1 MKYLP
6 LLWATLWRRKAR
18 TIFTL
23 LALTAAFLLL
33 GMLQAANSLF
43 GGGSINLSAPIMIV
57 QARVSFTNPLPMRLL
72 PQLEAIPEVQS
83 VSHSQF
89 FGGVYKD
96 VRNFFP
102 QFAVNPERWH
112 RTFLECRLP
121 DQQYQAWT
129 ATRTGAIAGRQ
140 LADRYGWKVGDRIPL
155 TSQIFPLKNGDRA
168 WTFDLVGIFD
178 DVSKDSCARQGN
190 FYIRYDY
197 FDEGRQFGQG
207 GAGIY
212 VLRLKD
218 PNQAEAVA
226 RKVDA
231 MFENSPDETKT
242 QTEKDFSLNFLRQLG
257 NLQLILTWIMV
268 AVFFSILLISGNTM
282 SQAVRERI
290 PELAVLKTIGF
301 SDGQVLG
308 LVLSEALL
316 MCFIGGL
323 AGMLL
328 SVGLMDVLA
337 RLPGGLPPIKADA
350 SLWGFAAIMVLVLAL
365 LVGIIPALKAR
376 NLSIIE
382 ALAVR

>member
-1 MKYLP
+1 MKYVP
-6 LLWATLWRRKAR
+6 LVWAALWRRKAR

-23 LALTAAFLLL
+23 LSLTAAFLLL

-43 GGGSINLSAPIMIV
+43 SGGSVNLSAPIMIV
-57 QARVSFTNPLPMRLL
+57 QARVSFTSPLPMRLL
-72 PQLEAIPEVQS
+72 PQLEAIPEVES

-89 FGGVYKD
+89 FGGIYKD

-112 RTFLECRLP
+112 RTFLECRMP
-121 DQQYQAWT
+121 DEQYQAWLQS
-129 ATRTGAIAGRQ
+129 RTGAIAGRL
-140 LADRYGWKVGDRIPL
+140 LADRFGWKIGDRIPL
-155 TSQIFPLKNGDRA
+155 TSQIWPLKDGTRA

-178 DVSKDSCARQGN
+178 DVSKDSCVRQGN
-190 FYIRYDY
+190 MYMRYDY

-212 VLRLKD
+212 VLRLHD

-226 RKVDA
+226 RRVDA

-257 NLQLILTWIMV
+257 NLNLILTGITV
-268 AVFFSILLISGNTM
+268 AVFFSILLVTGNTM

-301 SDGQVLG
+301 GDGSVLN
-308 LVLSEALL
+308 LVLAESLL
-316 MCFIGGL
+316 MCVIGGL

-328 SVGLMDVLA
+328 SLVVLKVISKLPFGFPPVTAGLHVWLFAVASMVGL
-337 RLPGGLPPIKADA
+337 GL
-350 SLWGFAAIMVLVLAL
+350 V
-365 LVGIIPALKAR
+365 VGILPAMRAR
-376 NLSIIE
+376 NLSIID

>member
-1 MKYLP
+1 MKYVP
-6 LLWATLWRRKAR
+6 LVWAALWRRKAR

-23 LALTAAFLLL
+23 LSLTAAFLLL

-43 GGGSINLSAPIMIV
+43 SGGSINLSAPILIV

-72 PQLEAIPEVQS
+72 PQLEAIPGVVS

-96 VRNFFP
+96 VKNFFP

-112 RTFLECRLP
+112 RTFLECHLP

-129 ATRTGAIAGRQ
+129 QSRTAAIAGKQ
-140 LADRYGWKVGDRIPL
+140 LAERFGWKIGDRIPL
-155 TSQIFPLKNGDRA
+155 TSQIWQLKDGSRA

-178 DVSKDSCARQGN
+178 DVSKDSCVRQGN
-190 FYIRYDY
+190 MYIRYDY
-197 FDEGRQFGQG
+197 FDDGRLRGQG

-212 VLRLKD
+212 VLRLSN
-218 PNQAEAVA
+218 PNLAESVS
-226 RKVDA
+226 RQIESR
-231 MFENSPDETKT
+231 FENSPDETKT

-257 NLQLILTWIMV
+257 NLNLILTGITV
-268 AVFFSILLISGNTM
+268 AVFFSILLVTGNTM

-301 SDGQVLG
+301 GDGGVLN
-308 LVLSEALL
+308 LVLAESLL
-316 MCFIGGL
+316 MCVIGGL

-328 SVGLMDVLA
+328 SV
-337 RLPGGLPPIKADA
+337 
-350 SLWGFAAIMVLVLAL
+350 LVLKVISKLPFGFPPVNANLHVWLFAL
-365 LVGIIPALKAR
+365 ASMFGLGLVVGILPAMRAK

>member
-23 LALTAAFLLL
+23 LALTLAFMLL
-33 GMLQAANSLF
+33 GMGQAANSLF
-43 GGGSINLSAPIMIV
+43 SGGSINLSAPIMIV

-72 PQLEAIPEVQS
+72 PQLEAIPEVEA

-96 VRNFFP
+96 VKNFFP

-112 RTFLECRLP
+112 RVFLECHLP
-121 DQQYQAWT
+121 DEQYQAWT
-129 ATRTGAIAGRQ
+129 ASRTAAIAGRQ
-140 LADRYGWKVGDRIPL
+140 LADRFGWKIGDRIPL
-155 TSQIFPLKNGDRA
+155 SSQIWQLKDGSRA

-178 DVSKDSCARQGN
+178 DVSKDSCVRQGN
-190 FYIRYDY
+190 MYIRYDY
-197 FDEGRQFGQG
+197 FDDGRLRGQG
-207 GAGIY
+207 GAGIF
-212 VLRLKD
+212 VLRLRD
-218 PNQAEAVA
+218 PNQAEAAA

-242 QTEKDFSLNFLRQLG
+242 QTEKDFSLNFLRQIG
-257 NLQLILTWIMV
+257 NLGRIVNFILF

-301 SDGQVLG
+301 SDGGVLG
-308 LVLSEALL
+308 LVLAESFL
-316 MCFIGGL
+316 MCLIG
-323 AGMLL
+323 AVFGMLL
-328 SVGLMDVLA
+328 SLFLMWL
-337 RLPGGLPPIKADA
+337 LQKFPFGFPPIRADA
-350 SLWGFAAIMVLVLAL
+350 RVWEFAAVSVVVLAL
-365 LVGIIPALKAR
+365 LVGIIPAWRAKRL
-376 NLSIIE
+376 NIIE

>member
-1 MKYLP
+1 MKYVP
-6 LLWATLWRRKAR
+6 LVWAALWRRKAR

-23 LALTAAFLLL
+23 LSLTAAFLLL

-43 GGGSINLSAPIMIV
+43 SGGSINLSAPIMIV
-57 QARVSFTNPLPMRLL
+57 QARVSFTSPLPMRLL
-72 PQLEAIPEVQS
+72 PQLEAISEVES

-96 VRNFFP
+96 VKNFFP

-121 DQQYQAWT
+121 DEQFKAWT
-129 ATRTGAIAGRQ
+129 ASRTGAIAGRL
-140 LADRYGWKVGDRIPL
+140 LADRFGWKLGDRIPL
-155 TSQIFPLKNGDRA
+155 TSQIWPLKDGSRA

-178 DVSKDSCARQGN
+178 DVSKDSCVRQGN

-212 VLRLKD
+212 VLRLHD

-226 RKVDA
+226 QRVDA

-257 NLQLILTWIMV
+257 NLNLILTGITI
-268 AVFFSILLISGNTM
+268 AVFFSILLVTGNTM

-301 SDGQVLG
+301 GDGGVLS
-308 LVLSEALL
+308 LVLAESLL
-316 MCFIGGL
+316 MCVIGGL

-328 SVGLMDVLA
+328 SV
-337 RLPGGLPPIKADA
+337 
-350 SLWGFAAIMVLVLAL
+350 LVLKIISKLPFGFPPVTADL
-365 LVGIIPALKAR
+365 HVWLFAVASMLGLGLVVGILPAMRAR
-376 NLSIIE
+376 NLSIID
-382 ALAVR
+382 ALAVH

>member
-1 MKYLP
+1 MKYVP
-6 LLWATLWRRKAR
+6 LVWAALWRRKAR

-23 LALTAAFLLL
+23 LSLTAAFLLL
-33 GMLQAANSLF
+33 GTLQAANSLF
-43 GGGSINLSAPIMIV
+43 SGGSINLSAPIMIV
-57 QARVSFTNPLPMRLL
+57 QARVSFTSPLPMRLL
-72 PQLEAIPEVQS
+72 PQIEAVPGVDS

-102 QFAVNPERWH
+102 QFAVNPERWR
-112 RTFLECRLP
+112 RTFLECKLP
-121 DQQYQAWT
+121 DEQYQAWQQS
-129 ATRTGAIAGRQ
+129 RTGAIAGRQ
-140 LADRYGWKVGDRIPL
+140 LADRFGWKVGDRIPL
-155 TSQIFPLKNGDRA
+155 TSQIWPLKNGDRA

-178 DVSKDSCARQGN
+178 DAAKGSCSRQGN

-212 VLRLKD
+212 VLRLHD
-218 PNQAEAVA
+218 PSQAESVA
-226 RKVDA
+226 RQVDA
-231 MFENSPDETKT
+231 LFENSPDETKT

-257 NLQLILTWIMV
+257 NLNLILTGITI
-268 AVFFSILLISGNTM
+268 AVFFSILLVSGNTM

-301 SDGQVLG
+301 GDGSVLG
-308 LVLSEALL
+308 LVLAESLL
-316 MCFIGGL
+316 MCVIGGL

-328 SVGLMDVLA
+328 SVLLLKVISK
-337 RLPGGLPPIKADA
+337 LPFGFPPVTAD
-350 SLWGFAAIMVLVLAL
+350 LHVWLFAAASMLGLSLA
-365 LVGIIPALKAR
+365 VGILPALRAK

-382 ALAVR
+382 ALTVR

>member
-1 MKYLP
+1 MKYVP
-6 LLWATLWRRKAR
+6 LVWAALWRRKAR

-23 LALTAAFLLL
+23 LSLTAAFLLL

-43 GGGSINLSAPIMIV
+43 SGGSVNLSAPIMIV
-57 QARVSFTNPLPMRLL
+57 QARVSFTSPLPMRLL
-72 PQLEAIPEVQS
+72 PQLEAIPQVES

-89 FGGVYKD
+89 FGGIYKD

-112 RTFLECRLP
+112 RTFLECRMP
-121 DQQYQAWT
+121 DEQYQAWKQS
-129 ATRTGAIAGRQ
+129 RTGVIAGKL
-140 LADRYGWKVGDRIPL
+140 LADRFGWKIGDRIPL
-155 TSQIFPLKNGDRA
+155 TSQIWPLKDGTRA

-178 DVSKDSCARQGN
+178 DVSKDSCVRQGN
-190 FYIRYDY
+190 MYIRYDY

-212 VLRLKD
+212 VLRLHD

-226 RKVDA
+226 RQVDA
-231 MFENSPDETKT
+231 LFENSPDETKT

-257 NLQLILTWIMV
+257 NLNLILTGITI
-268 AVFFSILLISGNTM
+268 AVFFSILLVTGNTM

-301 SDGQVLG
+301 GDGSVLG
-308 LVLSEALL
+308 LVLAESLL
-316 MCFIGGL
+316 MCVIGGL

-328 SVGLMDVLA
+328 SLVVLKVISKLPFGFPPVTAGLHVWLFAVASMVGL
-337 RLPGGLPPIKADA
+337 GL
-350 SLWGFAAIMVLVLAL
+350 V
-365 LVGIIPALKAR
+365 VGILPAMRAR
-376 NLSIIE
+376 NLSIID

>member
-1 MKYLP
+1 MKYVP
-6 LLWATLWRRKAR
+6 LVWAALWRRKAR

-23 LALTAAFLLL
+23 LSLTAAFLLL

-43 GGGSINLSAPIMIV
+43 SGGSVNLSAPIMIV
-57 QARVSFTNPLPMRLL
+57 QARVSFTNPLPLRLL
-72 PQLEAIPEVQS
+72 PQLEAIAGVDS

-112 RTFLECRLP
+112 RTFLECRMP
-121 DQQYQAWT
+121 DEQYQAWLQS
-129 ATRTGAIAGRQ
+129 RTGAIAGRL
-140 LADRYGWKVGDRIPL
+140 LADRFGWKIGDRIPL
-155 TSQIFPLKNGDRA
+155 TSQIWPLKDGTRA

-178 DVSKDSCARQGN
+178 DVSKDSCVRQGN
-190 FYIRYDY
+190 MYIRYDY

-212 VLRLKD
+212 VLRLHD

-226 RKVDA
+226 RQVDA

-257 NLQLILTWIMV
+257 NLNLILTGITI
-268 AVFFSILLISGNTM
+268 AVFFSILLVTGNTM

-301 SDGQVLG
+301 GDGSVLG
-308 LVLSEALL
+308 LVLAESLL
-316 MCFIGGL
+316 MCVIGGL

-328 SVGLMDVLA
+328 SVGVLKIIA
-337 RLPGGLPPIKADA
+337 KLPFGFPPVTAD
-350 SLWGFAAIMVLVLAL
+350 LHVWLFAAASMVGLGLV
-365 LVGIIPALKAR
+365 VGILPAMRAR
-376 NLSIIE
+376 NLSIID
-382 ALAVR
+382 ALAVH